1 MVPRSLPCRVTSILA
16 PASRGIEPVLAT
28 TVIADAVR
36 FLNWGREW
44 PQLASL
50 IARLADRPPEPV
62 ILQILR
68 KHRAAI
74 ETKARQ
80 PPE

>member
-1 MVPRSLPCRVTSILA
+1 M
-16 PASRGIEPVLAT
+16 
-28 TVIADAVR
+28 IADAVR

-50 IARLADRPPEPV
+50 IARLADRPPEQE
-62 ILQILR
+62 ILKILR

-74 ETKARQ
+74 EARAHR
-80 PPE
+80 PPD